1 MRVSDAEVRQLIF
14 ECVKSFYSSVAP
26 KQMLDGTDGTTRK
39 PRTFPSN
46 NRFSRLSLSE
56 ALSWRLWW
64 HACAFL
70 CPLCFFSSL
79 FFSFVFFMFSLLELV
94 RFHIDMYMSLQPY
107 PVSYEAVQD

>member
-64 HACAFL
+64 HVLFFVL
-70 CPLCFFSSL
+70 CVSSL